1 MAVFTK
7 AIGAAR
13 SATDAAA
20 RPDPAERPAP
30 SPANEG
36 YDEIRIPLPDG
47 GTRHLT
53 RAEYEALLLP
63 ERVGLLMSGKMQF
76 FRQGRP
82 VSARDALRSR

>member
-13 SATDAAA
+13 SAADAAA

-30 SPANEG
+30 APPNAG
-36 YDEIRIPLPDG
+36 FDEIRIPLADG
-47 GTRHLT
+47 RTRHLT

-82 VSARDALRSR
+82 VSAREALRSR